1 MSDRYPVFL
10 DREIVALRPE
20 KEDVDPS
27 RPYAFLVEPERAA
40 GGQVE
45 YVATVFLTNRECPYR
60 CLMCDLWKYTTDRT
74 VPEGAIPA
82 QIAYALERLPPAKHV
97 KLYNAGSFFDRKAIP
112 PSDHAA
118 IASLLDGFE
127 TVIVEN
133 HPNLCGDACL
143 RFRDRLN
150 GRLEVALGLETCH
163 PEVLNSLNK
172 RMTLDDFERAV
183 TFLRREDGDVRSFI
197 LIRPPFM
204 TEEEGVEWAVRS
216 VSYAFDVGVQCC
228 SVIPTRAGNGIMER
242 LQQEGHFSPPSL
254 RSVETVL
261 EEGIRM
267 NRGRVFVDVWDLER
281 FFECPECGPARKE
294 RLQAMNLTQEVLPPV
309 TCGCR

>member
-10 DREIVALRPE
+10 DREIVAIRPA

-45 YVATVFLTNRECPYR
+45 DVATVFLTNRECPYR

-150 GRLEVALGLETCH
+150 GRLEV
-163 PEVLNSLNK
+163 
-172 RMTLDDFERAV
+172 
-183 TFLRREDGDVRSFI
+183 
-197 LIRPPFM
+197 
-204 TEEEGVEWAVRS
+204 
-216 VSYAFDVGVQCC
+216 
-228 SVIPTRAGNGIMER
+228 
-242 LQQEGHFSPPSL
+242 
-254 RSVETVL
+254 
-261 EEGIRM
+261 
-267 NRGRVFVDVWDLER
+267 
-281 FFECPECGPARKE
+281 
-294 RLQAMNLTQEVLPPV
+294 
-309 TCGCR
+309 

>member
-1 MSDRYPVFL
+1 M
-10 DREIVALRPE
+10 
-20 KEDVDPS
+20 
-27 RPYAFLVEPERAA
+27 
-40 GGQVE
+40 
-45 YVATVFLTNRECPYR
+45 
-60 CLMCDLWKYTTDRT
+60 
-74 VPEGAIPA
+74 
-82 QIAYALERLPPAKHV
+82 
-97 KLYNAGSFFDRKAIP
+97 
-112 PSDHAA
+112 
-118 IASLLDGFE
+118 
-127 TVIVEN
+127 
-133 HPNLCGDACL
+133 
-143 RFRDRLN
+143 
-150 GRLEVALGLETCH
+150 ALGLETCH

-183 TFLRREDGDVRSFI
+183 TFLRREDVDVRSFI